1 MSDPTDTPRPPTPAA
16 ASTSA
21 TASAPAAEKAA
32 APSRWPLT
40 LLAIGLVALGGW
52 GLYYFLFQRG
62 HVSTDDAYVNGN
74 LVRLTPQVA
83 GTVIA
88 ITTDETQFAR
98 RGEVLVQLEPRDT
111 EVALAQAKA
120 TLGQTVRD
128 VAQLFAEE
136 KRDAA
141 LVQTQHVQLAQA
153 NEDVERDHPL
163 IAVHGV
169 ALETMQHEQNAV
181 QTARA
186 GLQQA
191 EATLASTRA
200 AIAGTTPQTHP
211 RVLQAEAALRT
222 AWLAA
227 ARTKV
232 VAPVSGYVVRRTV
245 QLGQQVTPSTE
256 MLDIVPVDS
265 MWVEANFK
273 ENQLSALRIG
283 QPVRVEADMYGSHVR
298 YQGRVL
304 GLTAGT
310 GSALAVL
317 PAENA
322 TGNWI
327 KIVQRLPVRIGLDSL
342 QLERNP
348 LFLGLSTTV
357 KVDVRDRSGATLSK
371 QPAWPAALNTDVYA
385 NQEAGADA
393 AINAIVAA
401 NLGHTPGPPRVAQRG
416 HRQAQP

>member
-1 MSDPTDTPRPPTPAA
+1 MSDPKDNPPPAA
-16 ASTSA
+16 QPA
-21 TASAPAAEKAA
+21 TPSAPKAA
-32 APSRWPLT
+32 TSRRRPLMF
-40 LLAIGLVALGGW
+40 LGIALIAAAAW
-52 GLYYFLFQRG
+52 GLYYVLIARW
-62 HVSTDDAYVNGN
+62 HVTTDDAYVNGN

-88 ITTDETQFAR
+88 INTDETQFVH
-98 RGEVLVQLEPRDT
+98 RGDVLVQLDPRDT

-120 TLGQTVRD
+120 TLAQTVRD

-136 KRDAA
+136 QRDAA
-141 LVQTQHVQLAQA
+141 LVQTQQVALAQA
-153 NEDVERDHPL
+153 NQDVARDQPL

-169 ALETMQHEQNAV
+169 SQETLQHEQNTV
-181 QTARA
+181 DTAHA
-186 GLQQA
+186 GLRQA

-200 AIAGTTPQTHP
+200 AIAGTTPATHP

-232 VAPVSGYVVRRTV
+232 VAPVSGYVVRRAV

-256 MLDIVPVDS
+256 MLAIVPVDS
-265 MWVEANFK
+265 MWIDANFK

-317 PAENA
+317 PAQNA

-327 KIVQRLPVRIGLDSL
+327 KIVQRLPVRIGLEP
-342 QLERNP
+342 QELERNP
-348 LFLGLSTTV
+348 LFLGLSTSV
-357 KVDVRDRSGATLSK
+357 SVDVRNQSGAALSR
-371 QPAWPAALNTDVYA
+371 QPAWQAALNTDVYA
-385 NQEAGADA
+385 DQEAGADA
-393 AINAIVAA
+393 VINAIVAA
-401 NLGHTPGPPRVAQRG
+401 NLGHTAEPPPVVQRAHQRG
-416 HRQAQP
+416 KQ

>member
-1 MSDPTDTPRPPTPAA
+1 
-16 ASTSA
+16 
-21 TASAPAAEKAA
+21 
-32 APSRWPLT
+32 
-40 LLAIGLVALGGW
+40 
-52 GLYYFLFQRG
+52 
-62 HVSTDDAYVNGN
+62 
-74 LVRLTPQVA
+74 
-83 GTVIA
+83 
-88 ITTDETQFAR
+88 
-98 RGEVLVQLEPRDT
+98 
-111 EVALAQAKA
+111 
-120 TLGQTVRD
+120 
-128 VAQLFAEE
+128 
-136 KRDAA
+136 
-141 LVQTQHVQLAQA
+141 
-153 NEDVERDHPL
+153 VERDHPL

-169 ALETMQHEQNAV
+169 SQETLQHEQNAV

-211 RVLQAEAALRT
+211 RVLQAEAALRN

-232 VAPVSGYVVRRTV
+232 VAPVAGYVVRRSA
-245 QLGQQVTPSTE
+245 QLGQQVTPATE
-256 MLDIVPVDS
+256 LLAIVPVDS
-265 MWVEANFK
+265 VWIDANFK

-298 YQGRVL
+298 YNGRVL

-317 PAENA
+317 PAQNA

-327 KIVQRLPVRIGLDSL
+327 KIVQRLPVRIGLDP
-342 QLERNP
+342 QELERNP

-357 KVDVRDRSGATLSK
+357 EVDVRDESGATLSK

-385 NQEAGADA
+385 GQEAGADA
-393 AINAIVAA
+393 AINAIVAT
-401 NLGHTPGPPRVAQRG
+401 NLGHTAEPPPVAQRG
-416 HRQAQP
+416 HQQAQP

>member
-1 MSDPTDTPRPPTPAA
+1 MSDSEDTPQPPTP
-16 ASTSA
+16 
-21 TASAPAAEKAA
+21 TAAPAAPAAPAAKAA
-32 APSRWPLT
+32 APSRRPLI
-40 LLAIGLVALGGW
+40 LLAVALIALAGG
-52 GLYYFLFQRG
+52 GLYYLLFVRG
-62 HVSTDDAYVNGN
+62 NVSTDDAYVNGN

-88 ITTDETQFAR
+88 INTDETQFVR
-98 RGEVLVQLEPRDT
+98 RGEVLVQLDPRDT

-141 LVQTQHVQLAQA
+141 QVQTQRVQLAQA
-153 NEDVERDHPL
+153 NQDVERDHPL

-169 ALETMQHEQNAV
+169 AQETLQHEQNAV
-181 QTARA
+181 QTAHA

-200 AIAGTTPQTHP
+200 AIAGTTPETHP

-232 VAPVSGYVVRRTV
+232 VAPVSGYVVRRAV
-245 QLGQQVTPSTE
+245 QLGQQVSTSTE
-256 MLDIVPVDS
+256 MLAIVPVDS
-265 MWVEANFK
+265 MWIDANFK

-283 QPVRVEADMYGSHVR
+283 QPVRVEADMYGSRVR

-317 PAENA
+317 PAQNA

-327 KIVQRLPVRIGLDSL
+327 KIVQRLPVRVGLDPQ

-357 KVDVRDRSGATLSK
+357 KVDVRDRSGAALSK
-371 QPAWPAALNTDVYA
+371 QPAWPATLNTDVYA
-385 NQEAGADA
+385 DQEAGADA

-401 NLGHTPGPPRVAQRG
+401 NLGRAASPPVAQRE
-416 HRQAQP
+416 HPQAKP